1 MKRAAIATDMSVSL
15 NGHRSI
21 NDNETA
27 NLATRYLCIASYLRG
42 AMLPGEIIEPVTL
55 TSRPPLAVGRTYAF
69 RVLFRIEGK
78 LPMPGISVPLV
89 GRHCRAALLQT
100 ILRDLATI
108 IALVTAVFLAPWS
121 TLVTILVAAALVMLI
136 KRARLSSP
144 LTIAVMAVIALTLI
158 KGWQS
163 RQSYV
168 VPLICLGVF
177 FLIYYIDN
185 LWSLRQIRH
194 LLREESSP
202 EAAPP
207 PRKVVAIPFEK
218 HSALADSDT
227 TSNPNG
233 QENINR
239 KSLARRVYY
248 DKNGIIGAGTSFS
261 PFPLTIPIDKPRDPG
276 AGITK
281 FTEEQLLEYIARHI
295 KSQGV
300 GDEQDYGYARMPGPA
315 DSHGTRP
322 TVHFTYGL
330 PHLNVDTVVAAPLP
344 AAKKQPLRRIN
355 VYYLE
360 AGSVSVRDDSP
371 SAHPE
376 RNYVRAITTSWD
388 GQLVVSV
395 YVSASL
401 QAHYLRMVIRPY
413 VIGPIVTELKAA
425 DELAKRNLAFCACAT
440 AGITARQFAACAVR
454 LRTFT
459 TKKRKRGNGTDL
471 RPFARST
478 RERYAQIFI
487 ENMHQTDDADRIIRV
502 LELKIAKATID
513 YLDEHNIETGEYE
526 AKIIYNIENH
536 VIGGGTINSGTFTN
550 SPVTTVS
557 GQGNTTS
564 TTTNAGSGGSSN
576 TPTS

>member
-21 NDNETA
+21 NDNQTA
-27 NLATRYLCIASYLRG
+27 NLATRYLCIASHLRG

-55 TSRPPLAVGRTYAF
+55 SPRPPLAVGRTYAF
-69 RVLFRIEGK
+69 RVLFGVEGR

-89 GRHCRAALLQT
+89 ERHCRAALLET

-108 IALVTAVFLAPWS
+108 IALVTAAFLAPWS
-121 TLVTILVAAALVMLI
+121 TLVTILVAAALVMLF
-136 KRARLSSP
+136 KRVRLSSP
-144 LTIAVMAVIALTLI
+144 LTIAAMTVVALALL

-163 RQSYV
+163 RQSYA
-168 VPLICLGVF
+168 VPLICLGAC
-177 FLIYYIDN
+177 FLIYYVDN

-194 LLREESSP
+194 LLPQESSS
-202 EAAPP
+202 EAPP
-207 PRKVVAIPFEK
+207 PGKVVVIPFEK

-227 TSNPNG
+227 TSSPNG
-233 QENINR
+233 QENING

-248 DKNGIIGAGTSFS
+248 DKDGIIGAGTSFS

-281 FTEEQLLEYIARHI
+281 FTAEQLLEYIARHI

-300 GDEQDYGYARMPGPA
+300 GDEQDYGYARMPGST
-315 DSHGTRP
+315 DGHGTRP

-344 AAKKQPLRRIN
+344 AAKKHSLLR
-355 VYYLE
+355 
-360 AGSVSVRDDSP
+360 VSVRYLEVGSLSVREDSP

-376 RNYVRAITTSWD
+376 RNYMRAITTSWD

-413 VIGPIVTELKAA
+413 VIGPIVAELKAA
-425 DELAKRNLAFCACAT
+425 DELAKRNFAFCACAT
-440 AGITARQFAACAVR
+440 AGITVRQFVACAVR
-454 LRTFT
+454 MRTFT
-459 TKKRKRGNGTDL
+459 TKERKRRNGEVL
-471 RPFARST
+471 RPLARST
-478 RERYAQIFI
+478 RERYAQIFV

-513 YLDEHNIETGEYE
+513 YLEEHNVEIGEYE

-550 SPVTTVS
+550 SPVTTVT

-564 TTTNAGSGGSSN
+564 ATTNASSGSSSRP
-576 TPTS
+576 PTS

>member
-21 NDNETA
+21 NDNQTA
-27 NLATRYLCIASYLRG
+27 NLATRYLCIGSYLRG

-55 TSRPPLAVGRTYAF
+55 SPRPPLAVGRTYAF
-69 RVLFRIEGK
+69 RVLFRVEGR

-89 GRHCRAALLQT
+89 ERHCRAALLQT

-108 IALVTAVFLAPWS
+108 IALVTAAFLAPWS
-121 TLVTILVAAALVMLI
+121 TLVTILVALVLVTLI
-136 KRARLSSP
+136 KRVRLSSP
-144 LTIAVMAVIALTLI
+144 LTIAAMAVVALALL

-163 RQSYV
+163 RQSYA
-168 VPLICLGVF
+168 VPLICLGAC
-177 FLIYYIDN
+177 FLIYYADN

-194 LLREESSP
+194 LLQQESSP
-202 EAAPP
+202 EAEPTDKA
-207 PRKVVAIPFEK
+207 VAIPFEK
-218 HSALADSDT
+218 YTALADSDT
-227 TSNPNG
+227 TSSSNG
-233 QENINR
+233 QENTNG
-239 KSLARRVYY
+239 KNSAMRVYY

-261 PFPLTIPIDKPRDPG
+261 SFPLTIPIDKPRDP
-276 AGITK
+276 AVGITNV
-281 FTEEQLLEYIARHI
+281 TEEQLLQYIAGHV

-300 GDEQDYGYARMPGPA
+300 GDEQDYGYARMPGST
-315 DSHGTRP
+315 DGNGTRP

-330 PHLNVDTVVAAPLP
+330 PHLNVDRVVAAPLP
-344 AAKKQPLRRIN
+344 AAKKTPLRR
-355 VYYLE
+355 VGVLYLE
-360 AGSVSVRDDSP
+360 TGSLPVRDDSP
-371 SAHPE
+371 SVHPE
-376 RNYVRAITTSWD
+376 RKYVRAVTISWD

-413 VIGPIVTELKAA
+413 VIGPIVTELKSA
-425 DELAKRNLAFCACAT
+425 DELAKRNRVFCACAT
-440 AGITARQFAACAVR
+440 AGITARQFAACA
-454 LRTFT
+454 LRIRALT
-459 TKKRKRGNGTDL
+459 TKERKRRNDNDL
-471 RPFARST
+471 RPPARST
-478 RERYAQIFI
+478 RERYAQIFV

-513 YLDEHNIETGEYE
+513 YLVEHNVETGEYE

-550 SPVTTVS
+550 SPVTNVT

-564 TTTNAGSGGSSN
+564 ATSNAGGGGSPNPPAS
-576 TPTS
+576 